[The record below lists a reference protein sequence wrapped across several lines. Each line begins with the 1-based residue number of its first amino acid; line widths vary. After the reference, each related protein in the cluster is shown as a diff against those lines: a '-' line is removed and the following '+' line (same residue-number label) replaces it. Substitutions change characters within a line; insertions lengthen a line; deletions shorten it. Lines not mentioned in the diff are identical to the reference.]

1 MELHEI
7 LSTLREEKDMKQ
19 HEVAEKV
26 HVTKS
31 AISSYGTGSS
41 QPSYSVLVALADLYD
56 VSIDFLL
63 GRTQMR
69 LPFHY
74 FEQGFKTET
83 GVFPLNSLYNL
94 SCTNKD
100 LIAKLVIM
108 LYEMN
113 SIEKNE
119 RIIKTISSKSK

>member
-1 MELHEI
+1 MELYEI
-7 LSTLREEKDMKQ
+7 LSTLREEQDLKQ
-19 HEVAEKV
+19 YEVAEKA

-31 AISSYGTGSS
+31 AVSSYETGSS
-41 QPSYSVLVALADLYD
+41 QPSYSVLIALADLYD

-63 GRTQMR
+63 GRTKIR

-74 FEQGFKTET
+74 LEQGTKTEN

-94 SCTNKD
+94 SAENKD

-108 LYEMN
+108 LYEN
-113 SIEKNE
+113 EQYRKKQKNN
-119 RIIKTISSKSK
+119 RNH

>member
-31 AISSYGTGSS
+31 AISSYETGSS

-56 VSIDFLL
+56 VSVDFLS

-69 LPFHY
+69 LPFHN

-94 SCTNKD
+94 SSTNKD

-108 LYEMN
+108 LYENEQYRKKRKNNKN
-113 SIEKNE
+113 S
-119 RIIKTISSKSK
+119 

>member
-7 LSTLREEKDMKQ
+7 LSTLKEEKDMKQ

-31 AISSYGTGSS
+31 AISSYETGSS

-56 VSIDFLL
+56 VSIDFL
-63 GRTQMR
+63 
-69 LPFHY
+69 
-74 FEQGFKTET
+74 
-83 GVFPLNSLYNL
+83 
-94 SCTNKD
+94 D

-108 LYEMN
+108 LYEN
-113 SIEKNE
+113 EQYRKKRKNN
-119 RIIKTISSKSK
+119 KNN

>member
-31 AISSYGTGSS
+31 AISSYETGSS

-74 FEQGFKTET
+74 FELCLSNPYNSVQNDLPN
-83 GVFPLNSLYNL
+83 PL
-94 SCTNKD
+94 C
-100 LIAKLVIM
+100 AQ
-108 LYEMN
+108 
-113 SIEKNE
+113 KNDSVN
-119 RIIKTISSKSK
+119 RTP